1 MEETN
6 NRYKLTS
13 SASYFFILPNKLDLR
28 FSLSYPSSLKE
39 HFSSFKF
46 PQKWYNSNITKLER
60 DHEFLQS

>member
-1 MEETN
+1 M
-6 NRYKLTS
+6 L
-13 SASYFFILPNKLDLR
+13 LDKLDLR
-28 FSLSYPSSLKE
+28 FGLSCHPSPKE